1 MPVSL
6 TPSIALVKT
15 ADTSALST
23 PPVAGEII
31 TYSFAVTNTGNV
43 TLTNVT
49 LTDPLPGINVTGGP
63 IPSLSP
69 GASDA
74 TTFTATYAIT
84 QADIDVGQVVN
95 QATTTGTPPAGPD
108 VGDDSGTTTGDDVPT
123 TTPLTSGPGIT
134 LVKTADTSALQS
146 PPQVGDTI
154 TYRFAITNTGNVT
167 LSNVTIAD
175 ALPGVVLTGNPIV
188 ALAPGQT
195 DTTNDHRDICP
206 RAG

>member
-1 MPVSL
+1 M
-6 TPSIALVKT
+6 
-15 ADTSALST
+15 
-23 PPVAGEII
+23 
-31 TYSFAVTNTGNV
+31 
-43 TLTNVT
+43 
-49 LTDPLPGINVTGGP
+49 
-63 IPSLSP
+63 
-69 GASDA
+69 
-74 TTFTATYAIT
+74 
-84 QADIDVGQVVN
+84 GQVVN

-175 ALPGVVLTGNPIV
+175 ALPGVVLTGKPNRG
-188 ALAPGQT
+188 ACAGT
-195 DTTNDHRDICP
+195 DGHDDDHRDICP